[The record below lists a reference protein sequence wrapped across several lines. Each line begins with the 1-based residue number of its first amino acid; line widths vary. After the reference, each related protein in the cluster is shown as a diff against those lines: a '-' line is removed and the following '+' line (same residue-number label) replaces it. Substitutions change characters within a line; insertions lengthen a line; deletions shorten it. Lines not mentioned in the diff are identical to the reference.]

1 MKQLDL
7 LDKAIHKIQKQ
18 FEELGLLK
26 SSLEEYKLSTEQILE
41 YTSVDH
47 FPVKVTKNKLS
58 YYVQHQMI
66 PAPKRVSIADKVS
79 GSMGKYKVKTIFII
93 WYIAMLQA
101 RGIKSHDEIRKHIYN
116 YFSEKLPPV
125 PVSDTP
131 LAERIIYTYRTNQR
145 AIYIPPIIK
154 EISIPLYSAKEII
167 EIPAVTLLH
176 SYHNKPLSYNL
187 VLKRNIPP
195 SEAQILEIMRKDE
208 HFISEH
214 GFSVFRENNSK
225 IEKKKLLDLHIFK
238 NYPIESEKD
247 HDVSYLDLLDENLP
261 YESL

>member
-1 MKQLDL
+1 MRDLDF

-18 FEELGLLK
+18 FEEFGLLK

-41 YTSVDH
+41 YTNINH
-47 FPVKVTKNKLS
+47 FPVEVSKNKLS

-93 WYIAMLQA
+93 WYIAQLQE

-116 YFSEKLPPV
+116 YFSEQLPPI
-125 PVSDTP
+125 PVTDTP
-131 LAERIIYTYRTNQR
+131 LAERIVYAYRTNQR
-145 AIYIPPIIK
+145 VIYIPPIIK
-154 EISIPLYSAKEII
+154 EISIPLYSGKEIV

-176 SYHNKPLSYNL
+176 SYQDKPLSFNL
-187 VLKRNIPP
+187 VLKRNISH

-214 GFSVFRENNSK
+214 GFKVFSEDKGS
-225 IEKKKLLDLHIFK
+225 ISEKKLLDLHIFK
-238 NYPIESEKD
+238 NYPIESKKD
-247 HDVSYLDLLDENLP
+247 SEISYLDLLDENLT